1 MMTVMPNRYNRHDPQ
16 AEVLIAQIKERAEN
30 LYQTRQ
36 LLCTEAVVVTLNKAL
51 SGGLSDSQAAAIAA
65 PFSIAMGGSGCICGA
80 LSGAVIS
87 SGLLAGA
94 DQPYS
99 HRKRMRQNAKDLH
112 DTFKTANGA
121 TCCRVLS
128 RRVSHDREAHFQQC
142 ARLTADAAEMAARL
156 ILSQKPELIQS
167 ADNRFLHKR
176 DSRIGGLMTR
186 LIRMAGLH
194 R

>member
-1 MMTVMPNRYNRHDPQ
+1 MMTVMPNRHNRHDPQ
-16 AEVLIAQIKERAEN
+16 AEAVIAQIRERAEN

-36 LLCTEAVVVTLNKAL
+36 LLCSEAVVVTLNKAL
-51 SGGLSDSQAAAIAA
+51 NGGLSDAQAVSIAA
-65 PFSIAMGGSGCICGA
+65 PFSIAMGDSGCICGA
-80 LSGAVIS
+80 LSGAVIA
-87 SGLLAGA
+87 SGLLTGG
-94 DQPYS
+94 DQPYR
-99 HRKRMRQNAKDLH
+99 HRKRMRQNARHLH

-142 ARLTADAAEMAARL
+142 ARLTSDAAETAARL

-167 ADNRFLHKR
+167 ADNRFLHKMN
-176 DSRIGGLMTR
+176 SRIGGVMTR
-186 LIRMAGLH
+186 LFRMAGLP